1 MVRDRTPRW
10 CAMLGRHGCT
20 PCWCAAVSNG
30 GAAVNGVARGPRA
43 SAADKGRSGGLDRGP
58 DLAGADRA

>member
-1 MVRDRTPRW
+1 MRHIGAPW
-10 CAMLGRHGCT
+10 LYAMLVRRGVEGRR
-20 PCWCAAVSNG
+20 
-30 GAAVNGVARGPRA
+30 AVNGVARGPRA